1 MKLSLT
7 QKVLL
12 VVAIPLACQ
21 LAFLGVMSQKL
32 DSLTAAQVTEQH
44 FAKVMMARDHLL
56 IDQHQKHLLFGVFW
70 ATQDASCPRRIDE
83 VRADYQ
89 TIWTN

>member
-32 DSLTAAQVTEQH
+32 DSLTAAQAQRSSILP
-44 FAKVMMARDHLL
+44 K
-56 IDQHQKHLLFGVFW
+56 
-70 ATQDASCPRRIDE
+70 
-83 VRADYQ
+83 
-89 TIWTN
+89 